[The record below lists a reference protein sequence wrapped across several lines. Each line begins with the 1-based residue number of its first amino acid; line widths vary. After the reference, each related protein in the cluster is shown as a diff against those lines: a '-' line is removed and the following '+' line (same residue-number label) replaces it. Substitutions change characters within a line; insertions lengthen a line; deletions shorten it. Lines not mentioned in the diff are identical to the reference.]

1 MATLSFKGRPS
12 TGGDVQAASGDTL
25 LLIAGVVMDL
35 TLGMVKLPL
44 QPYINNVQCGT
55 TVTAANLNTLTANG
69 DATALHTHASSSNQ
83 AGALIKTGQTV
94 WATPVLGE
102 LGYISANNTWA
113 KARANSVSTCEAAG
127 AYLAAG
133 TVAVGGCFSVFFD
146 SALNSG
152 SAPAAGQKF
161 YVSATTAGRATNV
174 SPNTTGQQEKELGY
188 ILDATG
194 YDNTNGLALPI
205 VWAPKT
211 TIPL

>member
-1 MATLSFKGRPS
+1 MATLNFKGRPS
-12 TGGDVQAASGDTL
+12 TGGDLQAASGDTL
-25 LLIAGVVMDL
+25 LLLSGVIMDL
-35 TLGMVKLPL
+35 ALGTVKLPL
-44 QPYINNVQCGT
+44 QPYINNVQCSAN
-55 TVTAANLNTLTANG
+55 VTATNLNTLTGNG
-69 DATALHTHASSSNQ
+69 DASALHTHSSSSNQ
-83 AGALIKTGQTV
+83 SGANIKTGQTV
-94 WATPVLGE
+94 WATPVVGE
-102 LGYISANNTWA
+102 LGYISGNNTWA
-113 KARANSVSTCEAAG
+113 KARANSTSTCEAAG
-127 AYLAAG
+127 AYLTTG
-133 TVAVGGCFSVFFD
+133 TMAIGGSFSVFFD

-161 YVSATTAGRATNV
+161 YLSATVAGRATNV